1 MPEENARILREKRTM
16 RAMVHLYCR
25 AQHGCLQ
32 DLCSECQALLN
43 YAMAR
48 LERCPFGPDKPTCAN
63 CTIHCYKPDMRQQVK
78 IVMRYAGPRMLL
90 HHPFLACMH
99 LIDGRRK
106 APGLTGRIKK
116 N

>member
-1 MPEENARILREKRTM
+1 
-16 RAMVHLYCR
+16 
-25 AQHGCLQ
+25 
-32 DLCSECQALLN
+32 
-43 YAMAR
+43 
-48 LERCPFGPDKPTCAN
+48 
-63 CTIHCYKPDMRQQVK
+63 MRQQVK

-116 N
+116 NYQRLYSENPTGEKRAPFRKAIVMARCIFWETPWIFILFSSSSVMPPRC